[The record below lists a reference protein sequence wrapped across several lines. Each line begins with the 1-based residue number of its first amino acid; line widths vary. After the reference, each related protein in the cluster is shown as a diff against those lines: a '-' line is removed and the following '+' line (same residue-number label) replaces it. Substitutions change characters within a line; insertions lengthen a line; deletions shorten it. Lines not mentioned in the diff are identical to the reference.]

1 VAERRAGGA
10 GGAGGAGRSGRPAS
24 IRARATGG
32 AALVVLVALV
42 LGAVAFVGVLRTSL
56 SDGVRSA
63 AEQTLDGLSTRVAAD
78 GAAAVEAEDDDVLAQ
93 LQDGDGRV
101 LARADD
107 SPSRPLDT
115 AEESRYRHDDERWLL
130 VADDVDL
137 PDGGDGTL
145 VVGAPLEDADAAV
158 RTVSVLLVVAVP
170 VVVALMSLV
179 TWFVVGRA
187 LRPVDRM
194 RREVDAVEG
203 TNLHARVDE
212 PGSGDEVDRLAAT
225 MNRMLGRLEA
235 SQQAQRQFVSDAS
248 HELRSP
254 LATIRQHAEVARAH
268 PEVTGTADLADVVL
282 DEGARLQELVES
294 LLLLTRVDERGRD
307 RDRAVDLDDLVFT
320 EASRPR
326 SAHDA
331 AVRSDGRAAV
341 GVDVSGVTAA
351 RVRGDDRL
359 LGRVVRNLVDNAVR
373 HAEQT
378 VVVGLGTA
386 DGSAV
391 LTVDD
396 DGHGIPEADR
406 SRVFERFVRLD
417 EGRARDAGGSGLG
430 LAIVD
435 AVVRGHGGSVV
446 VSAAP
451 GGGAR
456 FTVRLPLLRD

>member
-1 VAERRAGGA
+1 VAERTAA
-10 GGAGGAGRSGRPAS
+10 RSRPPVRSRRPAS

-32 AALVVLVALV
+32 AALVVLVALAI
-42 LGAVAFVGVLRTSL
+42 GAVAFVGVLRTSL
-56 SDGVRSA
+56 SDGVRTA
-63 AEQTLDGLSTRVAAD
+63 AEQTLDGLSTRVEAD

-93 LQDGDGRV
+93 LQDADGRV

-115 AEESRYRHDDERWLL
+115 ADESRSRHDGDPWLL

-137 PDGGDGTL
+137 PGGGDGTL

-194 RREVDAVEG
+194 RREVDEVEG

-268 PEVTGTADLADVVL
+268 PEVTGTTDLANVVL

-326 SAHDA
+326 SVHGT
-331 AVRSDGRAAV
+331 DGRASV
-341 GVDVSGVTAA
+341 RVDVSGVTPA

-359 LGRVVRNLVDNAVR
+359 LGRMVRNLVDNAVR
-373 HAEQT
+373 HAEHT
-378 VVVGLGTA
+378 VVVALGT
-386 DGSAV
+386 DGDSAV

-396 DGHGIPEADR
+396 DGHGIPETDR
-406 SRVFERFVRLD
+406 ARVFERFVRLD

-456 FTVRLPLLRD
+456 FSVRLPLLRD

>member
-1 VAERRAGGA
+1 M
-10 GGAGGAGRSGRPAS
+10 
-24 IRARATGG
+24 GG

-42 LGAVAFVGVLRTSL
+42 IGAVAFVGVLRTSL
-56 SDGVRSA
+56 SDGVRTA
-63 AEQTLDGLSTRVAAD
+63 AEQTLDGLSTRVEAD
-78 GAAAVEAEDDDVLAQ
+78 GPTAVEAEDDDVLAQ

-107 SPSRPLDT
+107 TPARPLDT
-115 AEESRYRHDDERWLL
+115 AEQSRTRHDGDRWLL

-137 PDGGDGTL
+137 PGSGDGVL

-268 PEVTGTADLADVVL
+268 PDVTGTADLADVVL

-307 RDRAVDLDDLVFT
+307 RDRAVDLDDLVYA

-326 SAHDA
+326 SVQGA
-331 AVRSDGRAAV
+331 AVR
-341 GVDVSGVTAA
+341 VDVSGVAPA
-351 RVRGDDRL
+351 RVSGDDRL

-373 HAEQT
+373 HAADT
-378 VVVGLGTA
+378 VVVGLRT
-386 DGSAV
+386 DGGGAV

-396 DGHGIPEADR
+396 DGHGVPEADR
-406 SRVFERFVRLD
+406 ARVFERFVRLD

-435 AVVRGHGGSVV
+435 AVVRGHGGSVT

-451 GGGAR
+451 TGGAR
-456 FTVRLPLLRD
+456 FTVRLPLLQD

>member
-1 VAERRAGGA
+1 MAERTA
-10 GGAGGAGRSGRPAS
+10 RSRRHARSRRPAS

-42 LGAVAFVGVLRTSL
+42 IGAVAFVGVLRTSL
-56 SDGVRSA
+56 TDGVRTA
-63 AEQTLDGLSTRVAAD
+63 AEQTLDGLSTRVEAD
-78 GAAAVEAEDDDVLAQ
+78 GAPAVEAEDDDVLAQ

-115 AEESRYRHDDERWLL
+115 AEESRSRHDGERWLL

-137 PDGGDGTL
+137 PDGSEGTL

-158 RTVSVLLVVAVP
+158 RTVTVLLVVAVP

-212 PGSGDEVDRLAAT
+212 PGSGDEVDRLATT

-326 SAHDA
+326 TTDGT
-331 AVRSDGRAAV
+331 DGRAAV
-341 GVDVSGVTAA
+341 RVDVSGVTPA

-373 HAEQT
+373 HAERT
-378 VVVGLGTA
+378 VVVGLETDG
-386 DGSAV
+386 GSAV

-396 DGHGIPEADR
+396 DGHGVPEADR

-435 AVVRGHGGSVV
+435 AVVRGHGGGVV

-456 FTVRLPLLRD
+456 FTVRLPLLHD

>member
-1 VAERRAGGA
+1 MAERTA
-10 GGAGGAGRSGRPAS
+10 RSRRPAS

-32 AALVVLVALV
+32 AALVVLVALA

-56 SDGVRSA
+56 TDGVRTA
-63 AEQTLDGLSTRVAAD
+63 AEQTLDGLSTRVEAD
-78 GAAAVEAEDDDVLAQ
+78 GAPAVEAEDDDVLAQ

-115 AEESRYRHDDERWLL
+115 AEESRSRHDGERWLL

-137 PDGGDGTL
+137 PDGGEGTL
-145 VVGAPLEDADAAV
+145 VVGAPMEDADAAV
-158 RTVSVLLVVAVP
+158 RTVTVLLVVAVP

-212 PGSGDEVDRLAAT
+212 PGSGDEVDRLATT

-320 EASRPR
+320 EAFRPR
-326 SAHDA
+326 TA
-331 AVRSDGRAAV
+331 DGRAAV
-341 GVDVSGVTAA
+341 GVDVSGVTPA

-373 HAEQT
+373 HAERT
-378 VVVGLGTA
+378 VVVGLGT
-386 DGSAV
+386 DGGSAV

-396 DGHGIPEADR
+396 DGHGVPEADR

-435 AVVRGHGGSVV
+435 AVVRGHGGGVV

>member
-1 VAERRAGGA
+1 MAERPAGS
-10 GGAGGAGRSGRPAS
+10 RRTGRPRS

-32 AALVVLVALV
+32 AAVVVLVALV
-42 LGAVAFVGVLRTSL
+42 LGAVAFVGVLGSSL
-56 SDGVRSA
+56 TDGVRSA
-63 AEQTLDGLSTRVAAD
+63 AEQTLDGLGGRVETD
-78 GAAAVEAEDDDVLAQ
+78 GPAAVRAEDDDVLAQ

-101 LARADD
+101 LVRADD
-107 SPSRPLDT
+107 SPERALPTGDG
-115 AEESRYRHDDERWLL
+115 SRYRHDGDRWLL
-130 VADDVDL
+130 VADDVEL
-137 PDGGDGTL
+137 PDGSDGVL

-170 VVVALMSLV
+170 VAVALMSLV

-194 RREVDAVEG
+194 RREVDDVEG
-203 TNLHARVDE
+203 ANLHARVAE

-268 PEVTGTADLADVVL
+268 PEVTGTADLAAVVL
-282 DEGARLQELVES
+282 DEGARLQDLVES

-320 EASRPR
+320 EGSRSR
-326 SAHDA
+326 SA
-331 AVRSDGRAAV
+331 AVR
-341 GVDVSGVTAA
+341 VDVSGVRPA
-351 RVRGDDRL
+351 RVRGDGRL

-373 HAEQT
+373 HADRA
-378 VVVGLGTA
+378 VVVTLGTVA
-386 DGSAV
+386 DHGV
-391 LTVDD
+391 LVVDD
-396 DGHGIPEADR
+396 DGQGIPEADR
-406 SRVFERFVRLD
+406 TRVLERFVRLD

-435 AVVRGHGGSVV
+435 AVVRAHGGTVT
-446 VSAAP
+446 VSTAP

-456 FTVRLPLLRD
+456 FTVRLPLLTD

>member
-1 VAERRAGGA
+1 
-10 GGAGGAGRSGRPAS
+10 
-24 IRARATGG
+24 
-32 AALVVLVALV
+32 
-42 LGAVAFVGVLRTSL
+42 
-56 SDGVRSA
+56 
-63 AEQTLDGLSTRVAAD
+63 
-78 GAAAVEAEDDDVLAQ
+78 
-93 LQDGDGRV
+93 
-101 LARADD
+101 
-107 SPSRPLDT
+107 
-115 AEESRYRHDDERWLL
+115 
-130 VADDVDL
+130 
-137 PDGGDGTL
+137 
-145 VVGAPLEDADAAV
+145 
-158 RTVSVLLVVAVP
+158 
-170 VVVALMSLV
+170 MSLV

-194 RREVDAVEG
+194 RREVDEVEG

-268 PEVTGTADLADVVL
+268 PEVTGTTDLADVVL

-326 SAHDA
+326 SVHGTDGREDGRPDGT
-331 AVRSDGRAAV
+331 AVRTDGRAAV
-341 GVDVSGVTAA
+341 RVDVSGVTPA

-359 LGRVVRNLVDNAVR
+359 LGRMVRNLVDNAVR
-373 HAEQT
+373 HAEHT
-378 VVVGLGTA
+378 VVVALGT
-386 DGSAV
+386 DGDSAV
-391 LTVDD
+391 LSVDD
-396 DGHGIPEADR
+396 NGHGIPETDR
-406 SRVFERFVRLD
+406 ARVFERFVRLD

-435 AVVRGHGGSVV
+435 AVVRGHGGSVA

-456 FTVRLPLLRD
+456 FSVRLPLLRD

>member
-1 VAERRAGGA
+1 M
-10 GGAGGAGRSGRPAS
+10 
-24 IRARATGG
+24 RARATGG

-42 LGAVAFVGVLRTSL
+42 IGAVAFVGVLRSSL
-56 SDGVRSA
+56 SDGVRSS
-63 AEQTLDGLSTRVAAD
+63 AEQTLDGLATRVEAD
-78 GAAAVEAEDDDVLAQ
+78 GPTAVEAEDDDVLAQ

-107 SPSRPLDT
+107 TPTRPLDT
-115 AEESRYRHDDERWLL
+115 AEQSRTRHDGDRWLL

-137 PDGGDGTL
+137 PGGGEGVL

-158 RTVSVLLVVAVP
+158 RTVSVLLLVAVP

-194 RREVDAVEG
+194 RREVDDVEG

-268 PEVTGTADLADVVL
+268 PDVTGTADLADVVL

-307 RDRAVDLDDLVFT
+307 RDRAVDLDDLVFA

-326 SAHDA
+326 SAQGA
-331 AVRSDGRAAV
+331 AIR
-341 GVDVSGVTAA
+341 VDVSGVAPA
-351 RVRGDDRL
+351 RVSGDDRL

-373 HAEQT
+373 HAADA
-378 VVVGLGTA
+378 VVVALRT
-386 DGSAV
+386 DGGGAV

-396 DGHGIPEADR
+396 DGHGVPEADR
-406 SRVFERFVRLD
+406 TRVFERFVRLD

-435 AVVRGHGGSVV
+435 AVVRGHGGSVT

-456 FTVRLPLLRD
+456 FTVRLPLLQD

>member
-1 VAERRAGGA
+1 MVDRSRPSRRP
-10 GGAGGAGRSGRPAS
+10 RS

-42 LGAVAFVGVLRTSL
+42 IGAVAFVGVLRTSL
-56 SDGVRSA
+56 SDGVRSS
-63 AEQTLDGLSTRVAAD
+63 AEQTLDGLATRVEAD
-78 GAAAVEAEDDDVLAQ
+78 GAGAVTAEDDDVLAQ
-93 LQDGDGRV
+93 LQDDDGRV
-101 LARADD
+101 LARAED
-107 SPSRPLDT
+107 SPGRPLATD
-115 AEESRYRHDDERWLL
+115 EESRYRHDGERWLL

-137 PDGGDGTL
+137 PDGTGGVL

-158 RTVSVLLVVAVP
+158 QTVTVLLVVAVP

-194 RREVDAVEG
+194 RREVDDVEG
-203 TNLHARVDE
+203 ANLHARIDE
-212 PGSGDEVDRLAAT
+212 PGSGDEVDRLAVT

-235 SQQAQRQFVSDAS
+235 SQQAQRRFVSDAS

-268 PEVTGTADLADVVL
+268 PEVTDTADLADVVL

-294 LLLLTRVDERGRD
+294 LLLLTRLDERGRD
-307 RDRAVDLDDLVFT
+307 RDRAVDLDDLVFA

-326 SAHDA
+326 ASVH
-331 AVRSDGRAAV
+331 
-341 GVDVSGVTAA
+341 VDVSGVAPA

-373 HAEQT
+373 HADRAVT
-378 VVVGLGTA
+378 VALGSVA
-386 DGSAV
+386 GDAV

-396 DGHGIPEADR
+396 DGRGIPEGDR
-406 SRVFERFVRLD
+406 TRVFERFVRLD

-435 AVVRGHGGSVV
+435 AVVRGHGGSVA

-451 GGGAR
+451 DGGAR

>member
-1 VAERRAGGA
+1 MADRSRPSRRP
-10 GGAGGAGRSGRPAS
+10 RS

-56 SDGVRSA
+56 VDGVRST
-63 AEQTLDGLSTRVAAD
+63 AEQGLDSLTTRVEAD
-78 GAAAVEAEDDDVLAQ
+78 GTAAVRAEDDDVLAQ

-101 LARADD
+101 LARAED
-107 SPSRPLDT
+107 SPDRPLAA
-115 AEESRYRHDDERWLL
+115 AEESRYRHDGERWLL
-130 VADDVDL
+130 VVDDVSL
-137 PDGGDGTL
+137 PGGGDGVL
-145 VVGAPLEDADAAV
+145 VVGASLEDADTAT
-158 RTVSVLLVVAVP
+158 RTVTVLVAAAVP

-179 TWFVVGRA
+179 TWIVVGRA

-194 RREVDAVEG
+194 RREVDEVEG

-212 PGSGDEVDRLAAT
+212 PGSGDEVDRLAVT

-268 PEVTGTADLADVVL
+268 PEVTDTRDLAEVVL
-282 DEGARLQELVES
+282 DEGARLQDLVES
-294 LLLLTRVDERGRD
+294 LLLLTRVDERGRE
-307 RDRAVDLDDLVFT
+307 RDRSVDLDDLVFA
-320 EASRPR
+320 EA
-326 SAHDA
+326 A
-331 AVRSDGRAAV
+331 RARA
-341 GVDVSGVTAA
+341 GVHLDVSGVAPA
-351 RVRGDDRL
+351 RVHGDDRL

-378 VVVGLGTA
+378 VTVRLTTTDGT
-386 DGSAV
+386 AV

-406 SRVFERFVRLD
+406 ARVFERFVRLD

-435 AVVRGHGGSVV
+435 AVVRAHAGTVA

-456 FTVRLPLLRD
+456 FTVRLPARRD

>member
-1 VAERRAGGA
+1 M
-10 GGAGGAGRSGRPAS
+10 
-24 IRARATGG
+24 RARATGG

-42 LGAVAFVGVLRTSL
+42 VGAVAFVGVLRS
-56 SDGVRSA
+56 SVVGGVRTA
-63 AEQTLDGLSTRVAAD
+63 AEQTLDGLTSRVEASGVD
-78 GAAAVEAEDDDVLAQ
+78 AVRAEDDDVLAQ
-93 LQDGDGRV
+93 LQDTDGRV
-101 LARADD
+101 LASAEDGPD
-107 SPSRPLDT
+107 QPLAP
-115 AEESRYRHDDERWLL
+115 AEESRYRHDGETWLL

-137 PDGGDGTL
+137 PDGTDGVL
-145 VVGAPLEDADAAV
+145 VVGVPLEDADAAV
-158 RTVSVLLVVAVP
+158 QTVTVLLVVAVP

-179 TWFVVGRA
+179 TWIVVGRA

-194 RREVDAVEG
+194 RREVDEVEG

-268 PEVTGTADLADVVL
+268 PEVTDVRELADVVL
-282 DEGARLQELVES
+282 DEGARLQDLVES
-294 LLLLTRVDERGRD
+294 LLLLTRLDERGRD
-307 RDRAVDLDDLVFT
+307 RDRPLDLDDLVFA

-326 SAHDA
+326 TTVH
-331 AVRSDGRAAV
+331 
-341 GVDVSGVTAA
+341 VDVSGVAPA

-373 HAEQT
+373 HADGS
-378 VVVGLGTA
+378 VVVGLGS
-386 DGSAV
+386 DGGDAV

-396 DGHGIPEADR
+396 DGHGVPEADR
-406 SRVFERFVRLD
+406 ARVFDRFVRLD

-435 AVVRGHGGSVV
+435 AVVRGHGGTVA
-446 VSAAP
+446 VSTAP

-456 FTVRLPLLRD
+456 FTVRLPLLPH

>member
-1 VAERRAGGA
+1 MAERTA
-10 GGAGGAGRSGRPAS
+10 RSRRHARSRRPAS

-42 LGAVAFVGVLRTSL
+42 IGAVAFVGVLRTSL
-56 SDGVRSA
+56 TDGVRTA
-63 AEQTLDGLSTRVAAD
+63 AEQTLDGLSTRVEAD
-78 GAAAVEAEDDDVLAQ
+78 GAPAVEAEDDDVLAQ

-115 AEESRYRHDDERWLL
+115 AEKSRSRHDGERWLL

-137 PDGGDGTL
+137 PDGSEGTL

-158 RTVSVLLVVAVP
+158 RTVTVLLVVAVP

-212 PGSGDEVDRLAAT
+212 PGSGDEVDRLATT

-326 SAHDA
+326 SVRGTDGA

-341 GVDVSGVTAA
+341 RVDVSGVTPA

-373 HAEQT
+373 HAERT
-378 VVVGLGTA
+378 VVVGLGT
-386 DGSAV
+386 DGGSAV

-435 AVVRGHGGSVV
+435 AVVRGHGGGVV

-456 FTVRLPLLRD
+456 FTVRLPLLHD

>member
-1 VAERRAGGA
+1 MADRSRPSRRP
-10 GGAGGAGRSGRPAS
+10 RS

-56 SDGVRSA
+56 VDGARST
-63 AEQTLDGLSTRVAAD
+63 AEQGLDSLTTRVEAD
-78 GAAAVEAEDDDVLAQ
+78 GTAAVRAEDDDVLAQ

-101 LARADD
+101 LARAED
-107 SPSRPLDT
+107 SPDRPLAT
-115 AEESRYRHDDERWLL
+115 AEESRYRHDGERWLL
-130 VADDVDL
+130 VADDVSL
-137 PDGGDGTL
+137 PGGGDGVL
-145 VVGAPLEDADAAV
+145 VVGASLEDADTAT
-158 RTVSVLLVVAVP
+158 RTVTVLVAAAVP

-179 TWFVVGRA
+179 TWIVVGRA

-194 RREVDAVEG
+194 RREVDEVEG

-212 PGSGDEVDRLAAT
+212 PGSGDEIDRLAVT

-268 PEVTGTADLADVVL
+268 PEVTDTRDLAEVVL
-282 DEGARLQELVES
+282 DEGARLQDLVES
-294 LLLLTRVDERGRD
+294 LLLLTRVDERGRE
-307 RDRAVDLDDLVFT
+307 RDRAVDLDDLVFA

-326 SAHDA
+326 ATVH
-331 AVRSDGRAAV
+331 
-341 GVDVSGVTAA
+341 VDVSGVVPA

-378 VVVGLGTA
+378 VTVRLTTTDGT
-386 DGSAV
+386 AV

-396 DGHGIPEADR
+396 DGHGVPEADR

-435 AVVRGHGGSVV
+435 AVVRAHAGTVA
-446 VSAAP
+446 VSSAP

-456 FTVRLPLLRD
+456 FTVRLPARRD

>member
-1 VAERRAGGA
+1 MADRSRPSRRP
-10 GGAGGAGRSGRPAS
+10 RS

-32 AALVVLVALV
+32 AALVVFVALV

-56 SDGVRSA
+56 VDGVRST
-63 AEQTLDGLSTRVAAD
+63 AEQGLDSLTARVEAD
-78 GAAAVEAEDDDVLAQ
+78 GTAAVRAEDDDVLAQ

-101 LARADD
+101 LARAED
-107 SPSRPLDT
+107 SPDRPLAA
-115 AEESRYRHDDERWLL
+115 AEESRYRHDGERWLL
-130 VADDVDL
+130 VADDVSL
-137 PDGGDGTL
+137 PGGGDGVL
-145 VVGAPLEDADAAV
+145 VVGASLEDADTAT
-158 RTVSVLLVVAVP
+158 RTVTVLVAAAVP

-179 TWFVVGRA
+179 TWIVVGRA

-194 RREVDAVEG
+194 RREVDEVEG

-212 PGSGDEVDRLAAT
+212 PGSGDEVDRLAVT

-268 PEVTGTADLADVVL
+268 PEVTDTRELADVVL

-294 LLLLTRVDERGRD
+294 LLLLTRVDERGRE
-307 RDRAVDLDDLVFT
+307 RDRAVDLDDLVFA

-326 SAHDA
+326 SAM
-331 AVRSDGRAAV
+331 AVPI
-341 GVDVSGVTAA
+341 DVSGVAPA

-373 HAEQT
+373 HADHA
-378 VVVGLGTA
+378 VVVTLAA
-386 DGSAV
+386 DGGAAV

-396 DGHGIPEADR
+396 DGRGVPEADR
-406 SRVFERFVRLD
+406 ARVFERFVRLD
-417 EGRARDAGGSGLG
+417 EGRARVAGGSGLG

-435 AVVRGHGGSVV
+435 AVVRGHGGSVA
-446 VSAAP
+446 VSTAP

-456 FTVRLPLLRD
+456 FTVRLPAEQD

>member
-1 VAERRAGGA
+1 VAEPRP
-10 GGAGGAGRSGRPAS
+10 GRSRRPSS

-32 AALVVLVALV
+32 AALVVLVALAI
-42 LGAVAFVGVLRTSL
+42 GAVAFVGVLRTSL
-56 SDGVRSA
+56 VDGVRAS
-63 AEQTLDGLSTRVAAD
+63 AEQTLDRLGARVEAD
-78 GAAAVEAEDDDVLAQ
+78 GAAAVTAEDDDVLAQ
-93 LQDGDGRV
+93 LQDGDSRV
-101 LARADD
+101 LARAED
-107 SPSRPLDT
+107 SPDRPLDT
-115 AEESRYRHDDERWLL
+115 GAARYRHDGETWLL
-130 VADDVDL
+130 VTDDVEL
-137 PDGGDGTL
+137 PGGEDGVL
-145 VVGAPLEDADAAV
+145 VVGLPLEDTDDAV
-158 RTVSVLLVVAVP
+158 RTVGVLLVVAVP

-212 PGSGDEVDRLAAT
+212 PGSGDEVDHLART

-235 SQQAQRQFVSDAS
+235 AQQAQRQFVSDAS

-282 DEGARLQELVES
+282 DEGARLQDLVES
-294 LLLLTRVDERGRD
+294 LLLLTRVDERGRE
-307 RDRAVDLDDLVFT
+307 RDRAVDLDALVFA
-320 EASRPR
+320 EAARARPAPAGT
-326 SAHDA
+326 AH
-331 AVRSDGRAAV
+331 AVR
-341 GVDVSGVTAA
+341 VDVGGVAPA

-373 HAEQT
+373 HAART
-378 VVVGLGTA
+378 VTVALATV
-386 DGSAV
+386 DGDAV

-396 DGHGIPEADR
+396 DGHGVPEADR
-406 SRVFERFVRLD
+406 ARVFDRFVRLD
-417 EGRARDAGGSGLG
+417 EGRARDVGGSGLG

-435 AVVRGHGGSVV
+435 AVVRGHGGSVAV
-446 VSAAP
+446 ASAP

-456 FTVRLPLLRD
+456 FTVRLPVGRD

>member
-1 VAERRAGGA
+1 MADRSRPSRRP
-10 GGAGGAGRSGRPAS
+10 RS

-56 SDGVRSA
+56 VDGVRST
-63 AEQTLDGLSTRVAAD
+63 AEQGLDSLTTRVEAD
-78 GAAAVEAEDDDVLAQ
+78 GTAAVRAGDDDVLAQ

-101 LARADD
+101 LARAED
-107 SPSRPLDT
+107 SPDRPLAT
-115 AEESRYRHDDERWLL
+115 AEESRYRHDGERWLL
-130 VADDVDL
+130 VADDVSL
-137 PDGGDGTL
+137 PGGGDGVL
-145 VVGAPLEDADAAV
+145 VVGASLEDADTAT
-158 RTVSVLLVVAVP
+158 RTVTVLVAAAVP

-179 TWFVVGRA
+179 TWIVVGRA

-194 RREVDAVEG
+194 RREVDEVEG

-212 PGSGDEVDRLAAT
+212 PGSGDEVDRLAVT
-225 MNRMLGRLEA
+225 MNRMLARLEA

-268 PEVTGTADLADVVL
+268 PEVTDTRDLAEVVL
-282 DEGARLQELVES
+282 DEGARLQDLVES
-294 LLLLTRVDERGRD
+294 LLLLTRVDERGRE
-307 RDRAVDLDDLVFT
+307 RDRAVDLDDLVFA

-326 SAHDA
+326 ATVH
-331 AVRSDGRAAV
+331 
-341 GVDVSGVTAA
+341 VDVSGVVPA

-378 VVVGLGTA
+378 VTVRLTTTDGT
-386 DGSAV
+386 AV

-396 DGHGIPEADR
+396 DGHGVPEADR

-435 AVVRGHGGSVV
+435 AVVRAHAGTVA

-456 FTVRLPLLRD
+456 FTVRLPALRD

>member
-1 VAERRAGGA
+1 MADRSRPSRRP
-10 GGAGGAGRSGRPAS
+10 RS

-56 SDGVRSA
+56 VDGVRST
-63 AEQTLDGLSTRVAAD
+63 AEQGLDSLTARVEAD
-78 GAAAVEAEDDDVLAQ
+78 GAAAVRAEDDDVLAQ

-101 LARADD
+101 LARAED
-107 SPSRPLDT
+107 SPDRPLAA
-115 AEESRYRHDDERWLL
+115 AEESRYRHDGERWLL
-130 VADDVDL
+130 VADDVSL
-137 PDGGDGTL
+137 PGGGDGVL
-145 VVGAPLEDADAAV
+145 VVGASLEDADTAT
-158 RTVSVLLVVAVP
+158 RTVTVLVAAAVP

-179 TWFVVGRA
+179 TWIVVGRA

-194 RREVDAVEG
+194 RREVDEVEG

-212 PGSGDEVDRLAAT
+212 PGSGDEVDRLAVT

-254 LATIRQHAEVARAH
+254 LATIRQHAEVAHAH
-268 PEVTGTADLADVVL
+268 PDVTDTRDLAEVVL
-282 DEGARLQELVES
+282 DEGARLQDLVES
-294 LLLLTRVDERGRD
+294 LLLLTRVDERGRE
-307 RDRAVDLDDLVFT
+307 RDRSVDLDDLVFA
-320 EASRPR
+320 EA
-326 SAHDA
+326 A
-331 AVRSDGRAAV
+331 RARA
-341 GVDVSGVTAA
+341 GVHLDVSGVAPA
-351 RVRGDDRL
+351 RVHGDDRL

-378 VVVGLGTA
+378 VTVRLTTTDGT
-386 DGSAV
+386 AV

-396 DGHGIPEADR
+396 DGHGVPGADR

-435 AVVRGHGGSVV
+435 AVVRAHAGTVA

-456 FTVRLPLLRD
+456 FTVRLPARRD

>member
-1 VAERRAGGA
+1 M
-10 GGAGGAGRSGRPAS
+10 
-24 IRARATGG
+24 RARATGG

-42 LGAVAFVGVLRTSL
+42 IGAVAFVGVLRTSL
-56 SDGVRSA
+56 SDGVRSS
-63 AEQTLDGLSTRVAAD
+63 AEQTLDGLATRVEAD
-78 GAAAVEAEDDDVLAQ
+78 GAGAVTAEDDDVLAQ
-93 LQDGDGRV
+93 LQDDDGRV
-101 LARADD
+101 LARAED
-107 SPSRPLDT
+107 SPGRPLGT
-115 AEESRYRHDDERWLL
+115 AEESRYRHDGERWLL

-137 PDGGDGTL
+137 PDGTGGVL

-158 RTVSVLLVVAVP
+158 QTVTVLLVVAVP

-194 RREVDAVEG
+194 RREVDDVEG

-212 PGSGDEVDRLAAT
+212 PGSGDEVDRLAVT

-235 SQQAQRQFVSDAS
+235 SQQAQRRFVSDAS

-268 PEVTGTADLADVVL
+268 PEVTDTADLADVVL

-294 LLLLTRVDERGRD
+294 LLLLTRLDERGRD
-307 RDRAVDLDDLVFT
+307 RDRAVDLDDLVFA

-326 SAHDA
+326 A
-331 AVRSDGRAAV
+331 AVH
-341 GVDVSGVTAA
+341 VDVSGVAPA

-373 HAEQT
+373 HADRAVT
-378 VVVGLGTA
+378 VALGSVA
-386 DGSAV
+386 GDAV

-396 DGHGIPEADR
+396 DGRGIPEGDR
-406 SRVFERFVRLD
+406 TRVFERFVRLD

-435 AVVRGHGGSVV
+435 AVVRGHGGSVA

-451 GGGAR
+451 DGGAR

>member
-1 VAERRAGGA
+1 
-10 GGAGGAGRSGRPAS
+10 
-24 IRARATGG
+24 
-32 AALVVLVALV
+32 VLVALAI
-42 LGAVAFVGVLRTSL
+42 GAVAFVGVLRSSL
-56 SDGVRSA
+56 VDGVRSA
-63 AEQTLDGLSTRVAAD
+63 TEQTLDGLATRVEAD

-93 LQDGDGRV
+93 LQDADGRV
-101 LARADD
+101 FARAED
-107 SPSRPLDT
+107 SPSRALDT
-115 AEESRYRHDDERWLL
+115 ADESRYRHDDETWLV

-137 PDGGDGTL
+137 PGGGDGVL
-145 VVGAPLEDADAAV
+145 VVGSSLEDADAAT
-158 RTVSVLLVVAVP
+158 RTVALLLAGAVP

-194 RREVDAVEG
+194 RREVDDVEG

-212 PGSGDEVDRLAAT
+212 PGSGDEVDRLAVT

-235 SQQAQRQFVSDAS
+235 SQQAQRRFVSDAS

-268 PEVTGTADLADVVL
+268 PEVTDTRELADVVL

-307 RDRAVDLDDLVFT
+307 RDRAVDLDDLVFA
-320 EASRPR
+320 EVSRSRSGPR
-326 SAHDA
+326 SGAGPRSGPGAGSAAGSPA
-331 AVRSDGRAAV
+331 AVH
-341 GVDVSGVTAA
+341 VDVSGVAPA

-373 HAEQT
+373 HAEHA

-386 DGSAV
+386 GGEAV

-406 SRVFERFVRLD
+406 SRVFARFVRLD

-435 AVVRGHGGSVV
+435 AVVRGHGGSVA

>member
-1 VAERRAGGA
+1 MADRAA
-10 GGAGGAGRSGRPAS
+10 RSHRPTS
-24 IRARATGG
+24 IRARATTG
-32 AALVVLVALV
+32 AALVVLVALA
-42 LGAVAFVGVLRTSL
+42 LGAVAFVGVLRASL
-56 SDGVRSA
+56 TDGVRTA
-63 AEQTLDGLSTRVAAD
+63 AEQTLDGLAGRVEAD
-78 GAAAVEAEDDDVLAQ
+78 GPAAVRAEDDDVLAQ
-93 LQDGDGRV
+93 LQDADGRV
-101 LARADD
+101 LARAEDGPD
-107 SPSRPLDT
+107 RPLPSG
-115 AEESRYRHDDERWLL
+115 EESRYRHDGERWLL
-130 VADDVDL
+130 VADDVEL
-137 PDGGDGTL
+137 PDGADGVL

-158 RTVSVLLVVAVP
+158 HTVRVLLVVAVP

-194 RREVDAVEG
+194 RREVDDVEG
-203 TNLHARVDE
+203 TNLHARVAE

-268 PEVTGTADLADVVL
+268 PEVTGTAELAGVVL
-282 DEGARLQELVES
+282 DEGARLQDLVES

-320 EASRPR
+320 EGSRPR
-326 SAHDA
+326 SAA
-331 AVRSDGRAAV
+331 GASVR
-341 GVDVSGVTAA
+341 VDVSGVTPA
-351 RVRGDDRL
+351 RVRGDGRL

-373 HAEQT
+373 HAEHA
-378 VVVGLGTA
+378 VVVTLGTA
-386 DGSAV
+386 DDHAV
-391 LTVDD
+391 LVVDD
-396 DGHGIPEADR
+396 DGQGIPEADR
-406 SRVFERFVRLD
+406 TRVLERFVRLD

-435 AVVRGHGGSVV
+435 AVVRAHAGTVT
-446 VSAAP
+446 VSSAP
-451 GGGAR
+451 TGGAR

>member
-1 VAERRAGGA
+1 MADRSRRS
-10 GGAGGAGRSGRPAS
+10 RRPRS

-56 SDGVRSA
+56 VDGARST
-63 AEQTLDGLSTRVAAD
+63 AEQNLDSLTARVEAE
-78 GAAAVEAEDDDVLAQ
+78 GTAAVRAEDDDVLAQ

-101 LARADD
+101 LARAED
-107 SPSRPLDT
+107 SPDRPLAA
-115 AEESRYRHDDERWLL
+115 AEESRYRHDGERWLL
-130 VADDVDL
+130 VADDVSL
-137 PDGGDGTL
+137 PGGGDGVL
-145 VVGAPLEDADAAV
+145 VVGASLEDADTAT
-158 RTVSVLLVVAVP
+158 RTVTVLVAASVP

-179 TWFVVGRA
+179 TWIVVGRA

-194 RREVDAVEG
+194 RREVDEVEG

-212 PGSGDEVDRLAAT
+212 PGSGDEVDRLAVT

-268 PEVTGTADLADVVL
+268 PEVTDTRDLAEVVL
-282 DEGARLQELVES
+282 DEGARLQDLVES
-294 LLLLTRVDERGRD
+294 LLLLTRVDERGRE
-307 RDRAVDLDDLVFT
+307 RDRSVDLDDLVFA
-320 EASRPR
+320 EA
-326 SAHDA
+326 A
-331 AVRSDGRAAV
+331 RARA
-341 GVDVSGVTAA
+341 GVHLDVSGVAPA
-351 RVRGDDRL
+351 RVHGDDRL

-378 VVVGLGTA
+378 VTVRLTTTDGT
-386 DGSAV
+386 AV

-406 SRVFERFVRLD
+406 ARVFERFVRLD

-435 AVVRGHGGSVV
+435 AVVRAHAGTVA

-456 FTVRLPLLRD
+456 FTVRLPARRD

>member
-1 VAERRAGGA
+1 MADRSRPCRR
-10 GGAGGAGRSGRPAS
+10 PWS

-56 SDGVRSA
+56 VDGVRST
-63 AEQTLDGLSTRVAAD
+63 AEQGLDSLTARVEAD
-78 GAAAVEAEDDDVLAQ
+78 GTAAVRAEDDDVLAQ

-101 LARADD
+101 LARAED
-107 SPSRPLDT
+107 SPDRPLAA
-115 AEESRYRHDDERWLL
+115 AEESRYRHDGERWLL
-130 VADDVDL
+130 VADDVSL
-137 PDGGDGTL
+137 PGGGDGVL
-145 VVGAPLEDADAAV
+145 VVGASLEDADTAT
-158 RTVSVLLVVAVP
+158 RTVTVLVAAAVP

-179 TWFVVGRA
+179 TWIVVGRA

-194 RREVDAVEG
+194 RREVDEVEG

-212 PGSGDEVDRLAAT
+212 PGSGDEVDRLAVT

-268 PEVTGTADLADVVL
+268 PDVTDTRDLAEVVL
-282 DEGARLQELVES
+282 DEGARLQDLVES
-294 LLLLTRVDERGRD
+294 LLLLTRVDERGRE
-307 RDRAVDLDDLVFT
+307 RDRPVDLDDLVYA
-320 EASRPR
+320 EA
-326 SAHDA
+326 A
-331 AVRSDGRAAV
+331 RARA
-341 GVDVSGVTAA
+341 GVHLDVSGVAPA
-351 RVRGDDRL
+351 RVHGDDRL

-378 VVVGLGTA
+378 VTVRLTTTDGT
-386 DGSAV
+386 AV
-391 LTVDD
+391 LTVDE

-435 AVVRGHGGSVV
+435 AVVRAHAGTVA

-456 FTVRLPLLRD
+456 FTVRLPALRD

>member
-1 VAERRAGGA
+1 M
-10 GGAGGAGRSGRPAS
+10 
-24 IRARATGG
+24 RARATGG
-32 AALVVLVALV
+32 AALVVLLALV
-42 LGAVAFVGVLRTSL
+42 IGAVAFVAVLRGSL
-56 SDGVRSA
+56 TDGVRSA
-63 AEQTLDGLSTRVAAD
+63 AEQTLDGLAARVETD
-78 GAAAVEAEDDDVLAQ
+78 GAAAVRAEDDDVLAQ
-93 LQDGDGRV
+93 LQDADGRV
-101 LARADD
+101 LARSEDGPDQPLDADADD
-107 SPSRPLDT
+107 G
-115 AEESRYRHDDERWLL
+115 YRHDGERWLL
-130 VADDVDL
+130 VTDDVDL
-137 PDGGDGTL
+137 PAGGDAVL
-145 VVGAPLEDADAAV
+145 VVGAPLEDTDAAV
-158 RTVSVLLVVAVP
+158 RTTTVLLVVAVP

-179 TWFVVGRA
+179 TWSVVGRA

-194 RREVDAVEG
+194 RREVDDIEG
-203 TNLHARVDE
+203 ANLDARVAE

-268 PEVTGTADLADVVL
+268 PEATGTAELADVVL
-282 DEGARLQELVES
+282 DEGARLQDLVES

-307 RDRAVDLDDLVFT
+307 RDRAVDLDDLVFA
-320 EASRPR
+320 EASRAR
-326 SAHDA
+326 SAHGPT
-331 AVRSDGRAAV
+331 VRI
-341 GVDVSGVTAA
+341 DVSGVAPA

-359 LGRVVRNLVDNAVR
+359 LARVVRNLVDNAVR
-373 HAEQT
+373 HAEQL
-378 VVVGLGTA
+378 VVLGLGATG
-386 DGSAV
+386 DSAV

-396 DGHGIPEADR
+396 DGHGIPESDR

-435 AVVRGHGGSVV
+435 AVVRAHGGDVA

-456 FTVRLPLLRD
+456 FTVRLPLQQD

>member
-1 VAERRAGGA
+1 MADRSRPSRRP
-10 GGAGGAGRSGRPAS
+10 RS

-56 SDGVRSA
+56 VDGVRST
-63 AEQTLDGLSTRVAAD
+63 AEQGLDSLTARVEAD
-78 GAAAVEAEDDDVLAQ
+78 GTAAVRAEDDDVLAQ

-101 LARADD
+101 LARAED
-107 SPSRPLDT
+107 SPDRPLAA
-115 AEESRYRHDDERWLL
+115 AEESRYRHDGERWLL
-130 VADDVDL
+130 VADDVSL
-137 PDGGDGTL
+137 PGGGDGVL
-145 VVGAPLEDADAAV
+145 VVGASLEDADTAT
-158 RTVSVLLVVAVP
+158 RTVTVLVAAAVP

-179 TWFVVGRA
+179 TWIVVGRA

-194 RREVDAVEG
+194 RREVDEVEG

-212 PGSGDEVDRLAAT
+212 PGSGDEVDRLAVT

-268 PEVTGTADLADVVL
+268 PDVTDTRDLAEVVL
-282 DEGARLQELVES
+282 DEGARLQDLVES
-294 LLLLTRVDERGRD
+294 LLLLTRVDERGRE
-307 RDRAVDLDDLVFT
+307 RDRPVDLDDLVFA
-320 EASRPR
+320 EA
-326 SAHDA
+326 A
-331 AVRSDGRAAV
+331 RARA
-341 GVDVSGVTAA
+341 GVHLDVSGVAPA
-351 RVRGDDRL
+351 RVHGDDRL

-378 VVVGLGTA
+378 VTVRLTTTDGT
-386 DGSAV
+386 AV

-396 DGHGIPEADR
+396 DGHGVPEADR

-430 LAIVD
+430 LAIAD
-435 AVVRGHGGSVV
+435 AVVRAHAGTVA

-456 FTVRLPLLRD
+456 FTVRLPARRD

>member
-1 VAERRAGGA
+1 MAERTA
-10 GGAGGAGRSGRPAS
+10 RSRRHARSRRPAS

-42 LGAVAFVGVLRTSL
+42 IGAVAFVGVLRTSL
-56 SDGVRSA
+56 TDGVRTA
-63 AEQTLDGLSTRVAAD
+63 AEQTLDGLSTRVEAD
-78 GAAAVEAEDDDVLAQ
+78 GAPAVEAEDDDVLAQ
-93 LQDGDGRV
+93 LQDSDGRV

-115 AEESRYRHDDERWLL
+115 AEESRSRHDGERWLL
-130 VADDVDL
+130 VAGDVDL
-137 PDGGDGTL
+137 PDCSEGTL

-158 RTVSVLLVVAVP
+158 RTVTVLLVVAVP

-212 PGSGDEVDRLAAT
+212 PGSGDEVDHLATT

-326 SAHDA
+326 TADGAHGT
-331 AVRSDGRAAV
+331 DGRAAV
-341 GVDVSGVTAA
+341 RVDVSGVTPA

-373 HAEQT
+373 HAERT

-396 DGHGIPEADR
+396 DGHGVPEADR

-435 AVVRGHGGSVV
+435 AVVRGHGGVVV

-456 FTVRLPLLRD
+456 FTVRLPLLPD

>member
-1 VAERRAGGA
+1 VAERRPP
-10 GGAGGAGRSGRPAS
+10 RSRRPAS

-32 AALVVLVALV
+32 AALVVFVALAI
-42 LGAVAFVGVLRTSL
+42 GAVAFVGVLRSSL
-56 SDGVRSA
+56 VDGVRSS
-63 AEQTLDGLSTRVAAD
+63 AEQTLDGLSSRVEAD

-101 LARADD
+101 LARAED
-107 SPSRPLDT
+107 SPERPLAT
-115 AEESRYRHDDERWLL
+115 EESRYRHDGEPWLL
-130 VADDVDL
+130 VSDDVEL
-137 PDGGDGTL
+137 PGGGDGVL

-158 RTVSVLLVVAVP
+158 RTVTVLLVVAVP

-194 RREVDAVEG
+194 RREVDDVEG

-212 PGSGDEVDRLAAT
+212 PGSGDEVDRLAVT
-225 MNRMLGRLEA
+225 MNRMLARLEA

-268 PEVTGTADLADVVL
+268 PEVTGTAELADVVL
-282 DEGARLQELVES
+282 GEGARLQDLVES
-294 LLLLTRVDERGRD
+294 LLLLTRMDERGRD
-307 RDRAVDLDDLVFT
+307 RDRAVDLDDLVFAEAARARPVPPGT
-320 EASRPR
+320 ERI
-326 SAHDA
+326 
-331 AVRSDGRAAV
+331 VR
-341 GVDVSGVTAA
+341 VDVAGVAPA

-373 HAEQT
+373 HAERT
-378 VVVGLGTA
+378 VTVALATV
-386 DGSAV
+386 DGDAV

-396 DGHGIPEADR
+396 DGHGLPEADR
-406 SRVFERFVRLD
+406 ARVFERFVRLD

-435 AVVRGHGGSVV
+435 AVVRGHGGSVTV
-446 VSAAP
+446 ASAP

-456 FTVRLPLLRD
+456 FTVRLPVDQH

>member
-1 VAERRAGGA
+1 MAERTA
-10 GGAGGAGRSGRPAS
+10 RSRRPAS

-32 AALVVLVALV
+32 AALVVLVALAI
-42 LGAVAFVGVLRTSL
+42 GAVAFVGVLRTSL
-56 SDGVRSA
+56 TDGVRTA
-63 AEQTLDGLSTRVAAD
+63 AEQTLDGLSTRVEAD
-78 GAAAVEAEDDDVLAQ
+78 GAPAVEAEDDDVLAQ
-93 LQDGDGRV
+93 LQDADGRV

-107 SPSRPLDT
+107 SPARPLDT
-115 AEESRYRHDDERWLL
+115 AEESRSRHDGERWLL

-137 PDGGDGTL
+137 PDGSEGTL

-212 PGSGDEVDRLAAT
+212 PGSWDEVDRLATT

-326 SAHDA
+326 STDGTDGAHGT
-331 AVRSDGRAAV
+331 DGRAAV
-341 GVDVSGVTAA
+341 GVDVSDVTPA

-373 HAEQT
+373 HAERM
-378 VVVGLGTA
+378 VVVCLGTA

-406 SRVFERFVRLD
+406 DGVFERFVRLD

-435 AVVRGHGGSVV
+435 AVVRGHGGVVV